1 MSDTYK
7 SIAETVEG
15 IYKEKGS
22 KFLAFAIPVST
33 IDDIKTLL
41 EKYRKDYFDAR
52 HVCYAY
58 MLGAEKK
65 EFRCNDD
72 GEPSGT
78 AGKPILGRIL
88 SADLSDILIIVV
100 RYFGGTKLGTSGLIT
115 AYKTASEDA
124 LNNATIIEKV
134 LKSRITIEYD
144 YLVTSQV
151 QKVFKDFDADLIS
164 SEFTSICKN
173 TIEIPLST
181 KDSLCEKLKKI
192 ESVIIKDENEG

>member
-192 ESVIIKDENEG
+192 ESVVIKDENEG